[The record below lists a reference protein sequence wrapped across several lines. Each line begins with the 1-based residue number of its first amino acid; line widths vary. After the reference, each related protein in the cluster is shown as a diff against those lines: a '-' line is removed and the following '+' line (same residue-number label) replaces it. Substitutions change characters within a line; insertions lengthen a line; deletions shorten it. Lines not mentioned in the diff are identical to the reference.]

1 MGAVVQHAVQFI
13 QQVQNIATGI
23 RHQHLRVHFCGNAAA
38 SFITTLTPTPKD
50 DAALAKVRQVLARLS
65 ALQPLESHR
74 RFKLPLTRPNNQ
86 SHPDDLP

>member
-1 MGAVVQHAVQFI
+1 MSWLVTHWGELVAAAGALV
-13 QQVQNIATGI
+13 
-23 RHQHLRVHFCGNAAA
+23 AAA

-50 DAALAKVRQVLARLS
+50 DAALAKVRHVLARLS